1 MKKWSIPSLGPV
13 VQVAYAVENL
23 QDAANSWSELFD
35 IGPFFIK
42 EHIPLKN
49 VRVDGVSS
57 TFDHSSAYAQWG
69 PIMLELICEH
79 TKRLVERSCQK
90 EKNIPSVHHYAVFV
104 TDFEKASQNL
114 EKMGFGE
121 ILYAETSSGFP
132 FAMHDARKLF
142 GHFVEIYEPNE
153 ELTSFYRMVEESS
166 LKEDKE

>member
-1 MKKWSIPSLGPV
+1 MKKWSIPNLGPV

-23 QDAANSWSELFD
+23 EDATNSWSELFD

-42 EHIPLKN
+42 EHIPLEN
-49 VRVDGVSS
+49 VGVNGVNS
-57 TFDHSSAYAQWG
+57 TFDHSSAYTQWG
-69 PIMLELICEH
+69 SIML
-79 TKRLVERSCQK
+79 VGYSSQK
-90 EKNIPSVHHYAVFV
+90 EKPIPSVHHHAVFV

-132 FAMHDARKLF
+132 FAMHDSTKLF

-166 LKEDKE
+166 LREDKE